1 MTPGVEPAP
10 VCRHNSNHMK
20 GLSRIAWLPLA
31 AGLLH
36 AEDPAPSPAA
46 KPTPIPVLEIA
57 ADEKPAN
64 TSSKEGS
71 NPKMNKDVDLA
82 QTPETGSF
90 EIEPPA
96 DAPGPDKAPE
106 ITGALPGDEEA
117 PARPPVTG
125 TIDVGAKNNG
135 KIIAAKVGNL
145 IRISLE
151 SNPSTGYNWE
161 LRGFEFGPAVF
172 CGSDL
177 APRAAGN
184 MLFGAPGDTVITL
197 QAVQPGTQ
205 TINLVYRRPWEPPDQ
220 VAAAFTFQLE
230 VEGEAPAAS
239 AHAASPAA
247 SASPAP

>member
-1 MTPGVEPAP
+1 
-10 VCRHNSNHMK
+10 MK
-20 GLSRIAWLPLA
+20 GLARIAWLPLA

-36 AEDPAPSPAA
+36 AEEPAPSPPA

-64 TSSKEGS
+64 TSTQESS
-71 NPKMNKDVDLA
+71 NPKMNKEVDLA
-82 QTPETGSF
+82 ETPESGSF

-96 DAPGPDKAPE
+96 DTPGPDKAPE
-106 ITGALPGDEEA
+106 VTGALPGDEET
-117 PARPPVTG
+117 PMRPPVTG

-135 KIIAAKVGNL
+135 KIITAKVGNL
-145 IRISLE
+145 IRIGLE

-161 LRGFEFGPAVF
+161 LRGFDFGAAVF

-177 APRAAGN
+177 APRADGN

-220 VAAAFTFQLE
+220 VAASFTFQLE
-230 VEGEAPAAS
+230 VAGEAPA
-239 AHAASPAA
+239 SPAPA
-247 SASPAP
+247 PSPAPVASPAP